1 MPPEDQADDAAKDA
15 ILDEALAQLSD
26 AAAEEADDEA
36 PDKDESVD
44 ESTDEGDAA
53 ASETDDDDTT
63 AEDTDDSEDDDKTD
77 DATVEGRSAFKDL
90 LAKYGGDSEKMAEG
104 VWEQARSVSALQKDL
119 KDVKEMLANQQRTP
133 EDEEKIIASDPEVK
147 EIGGELA
154 SLDAE
159 MKNTQQGQTALIA
172 EYGKQDKL
180 IARLEGELDRAD
192 ELTRTEI
199 AGKLREAKQDMRQ
212 VQRDYQSSKQRLE
225 SLGLEQRRLIR
236 QYKQVELQARAR
248 RDQAKQHELSTR
260 EQARLTRDEF
270 NTACRA
276 EAEKYGIDTNSKTFG
291 VLHQSVRDRITGYLR
306 SLPEDAPAIDMPG
319 AVAALMQEYAE
330 VAGLNAKF
338 TKKSHQKRKV
348 TGKTPLGT
356 KVRPKGK
363 VPTDK
368 TGKYW
373 DPAFSRRRAKQL
385 LG

>member
-1 MPPEDQADDAAKDA
+1 
-15 ILDEALAQLSD
+15 
-26 AAAEEADDEA
+26 
-36 PDKDESVD
+36 
-44 ESTDEGDAA
+44 
-53 ASETDDDDTT
+53 
-63 AEDTDDSEDDDKTD
+63 
-77 DATVEGRSAFKDL
+77 
-90 LAKYGGDSEKMAEG
+90 
-104 VWEQARSVSALQKDL
+104 
-119 KDVKEMLANQQRTP
+119 
-133 EDEEKIIASDPEVK
+133 
-147 EIGGELA
+147 
-154 SLDAE
+154 